1 MWRRCT
7 ALPGLLG
14 VLALHAC
21 SGAYGKVKEMTS
33 DTIRGD
39 SIRVIVV
46 IAGESE
52 SADRQMAGRVRAT
65 LDPVIVLPGP
75 YYMTDFT
82 VGSVSGFGNGSL
94 ELLERFNEGIA
105 QVAKEQDC
113 LYVNLLDAYLG
124 TDWMIHYD
132 GVHANDLGHRIVAN
146 RIFEVLAQNCSAL
159 AAKTKKAELTSPR
172 WRDESTLMS

>member
-7 ALPGLLG
+7 ALPGMLG

-65 LDPVIVLPGP
+65 LDSAGVTTLRRAGTWETEETALFDICPAGQPTDIDGVL
-75 YYMTDFT
+75 F
-82 VGSVSGFGNGSL
+82 VWWNQL
-94 ELLERFNEGIA
+94 ELRHCGTHRRAYHIEGGYRGIDYM
-105 QVAKEQDC
+105 VKR
-113 LYVNLLDAYLG
+113 LMAYLN
-124 TDWMIHYD
+124 
-132 GVHANDLGHRIVAN
+132 VRPAR
-146 RIFEVLAQNCSAL
+146 
-159 AAKTKKAELTSPR
+159 
-172 WRDESTLMS
+172 